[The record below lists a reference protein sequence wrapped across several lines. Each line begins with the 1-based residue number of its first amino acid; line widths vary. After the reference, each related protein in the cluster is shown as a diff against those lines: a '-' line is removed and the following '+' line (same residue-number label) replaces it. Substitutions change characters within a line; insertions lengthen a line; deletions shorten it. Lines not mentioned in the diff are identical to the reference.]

1 MTAREQA
8 DVPFAAIADP
18 QQRAILT
25 AVLDEICMA
34 AGIDGDGD
42 ERDEAANL
50 FMQFYGRGYRTA
62 DQLLA
67 AFNQAMRAERF
78 G

>member
-1 MTAREQA
+1 
-8 DVPFAAIADP
+8 VPFTAIADP

-25 AVLDEICMA
+25 AVLDDICMA

-50 FMQFYGRGYRTA
+50 IMQFYGRGYRTA

-67 AFNQAMRAERF
+67 AFSQMMRAERF

>member
-1 MTAREQA
+1 M
-8 DVPFAAIADP
+8 PFTAIADP

-25 AVLDEICMA
+25 AVLDDVCMA
-34 AGIDGDGD
+34 AGIDRDGL

-50 FMQFYGRGYRTA
+50 VMQFYGKGNRTA

-67 AFNQAMRAERF
+67 AFHQAMRAERF